1 LFKYVKKCLKRGEDE
16 MNTLYKFNKELY
28 SKEDLMK
35 TSYRFID
42 DFYIHL
48 DVDDQ
53 YYYVTIQS
61 KEDKKLKKEEFMNE
75 MLVQQTRNIINKETR
90 NIREMI
96 YARAMASTL
105 IQEEQVDVEQDEDD
119 IDDILVDWFDKYE
132 E

>member
-1 LFKYVKKCLKRGEDE
+1 

-119 IDDILVDWFDKYE
+119 LDDILVDWFDKYE

>member
-1 LFKYVKKCLKRGEDE
+1 MFKKGREDE
-16 MNTLYKFNKELY
+16 MHVLYKFNKELY